1 MSITATVTASPI
13 TASASGG
20 QVNASV
26 ASTSVSS
33 SFTGGVGPVGPA
45 GPQGPQGPQ
54 GIPGP
59 ATSVIDDL
67 TDVTAPTPAA
77 GDVLRY
83 SNAQWRNF
91 PEVDLTLD
99 GGNW

>member
-1 MSITATVTASPI
+1 VSTT
-13 TASASGG
+13 
-20 QVNASV
+20 SV
-26 ASTSVSS
+26 AT
-33 SFTGGVGPVGPA
+33 SFTGGVGPV

-83 SNAQWRNF
+83 SNSAWRNF
-91 PEVDLTLD
+91 PEIDLTLD
-99 GGNW
+99 GGNF